1 MLKSSKNIIILFSVL
16 FLTLVAIQIYFL
28 YKTYK
33 IKERQNYDFII
44 KTIENYQ
51 DNLKQ
56 KFGLREDSVQENFV
70 LFRAGKL
77 SEQEFRKNIE
87 KLNQK
92 SISEYSKLIDSIFT
106 PYHFDVATRY
116 DINNAISVNDKRYLF
131 TKPITVYETY
141 NKVKKPGKIE
151 EGLWETS
158 SSTVDT
164 DINNGKPVLSAFKTR
179 TSHYYEIKNIQSVVF
194 KDLWI
199 LVLCCILLLAS
210 VLWLFVL
217 TIRNLISQQKQ
228 VEVLHTVVDNIAHEF
243 KTPVATLKIAA
254 KALKKDWNQE
264 NLPLIERQINRLES
278 LMLQLHD
285 SENYENIP
293 TSHDDWNHYIE
304 DLKFAYPQTQFTIQN
319 TTPKSLPFSKT
330 DTETLVKNICE
341 NSAKYGSSLIDI
353 EISAMQNNLKLKIS
367 DNGNGI
373 SKKEQQHIFEKFYRI
388 QSNNIHN
395 TKGLGLGLFLVK
407 NIVEKY
413 NGKIELQSEMSRG
426 TTFNII
432 LPYEN

>member
-179 TSHYYEIKNIQSVVF
+179 TSHYYEIKNIQSIVF

-319 TTPKSLPFSKT
+319 TTPKNLPFSKT

-407 NIVEKY
+407 NIVKKY
-413 NGKIELQSEMSRG
+413 NGKIELQSEMSKG

>member
-179 TSHYYEIKNIQSVVF
+179 TSHYYEIKNIQSIVF

-228 VEVLHTVVDNIAHEF
+228 VEVLHTVADNIAHEF

>member
-179 TSHYYEIKNIQSVVF
+179 TSHYYEIKNIQSIVF

-319 TTPKSLPFSKT
+319 TTPKNLPFSKT

-413 NGKIELQSEMSRG
+413 NGKIELQSEMSKG

>member
-179 TSHYYEIKNIQSVVF
+179 TSHYYEIKNIQSIVF

-413 NGKIELQSEMSRG
+413 NGKIELQSEMSKG

>member
-1 MLKSSKNIIILFSVL
+1 MLKSSKNIIILFSIL

-179 TSHYYEIKNIQSVVF
+179 TSHYYEIKNIQSIVF

-413 NGKIELQSEMSRG
+413 NGKIELQSEMSKG

>member
-179 TSHYYEIKNIQSVVF
+179 TSHYYEIKNIQSIVF

>member
-158 SSTVDT
+158 SSKVDT

-179 TSHYYEIKNIQSVVF
+179 TSHYYEIKNIQSIVF

-413 NGKIELQSEMSRG
+413 NGKIELQSEMSKG

>member
-179 TSHYYEIKNIQSVVF
+179 TSHYYEIKNIQSIVF

-285 SENYENIP
+285 SDNYENIP

-426 TTFNII
+426 TTFNMI